1 MSKAGV
7 SGDMVQSPAAKLKL
21 PGKNN
26 NITDKYMYKNN
37 NITDK
42 YMYNLCFLK
51 IVFLH
56 RFEIIIHYRKQ
67 Q

>member
-26 NITDKYMYKNN
+26 NITDKNK
-37 NITDK
+37 
-42 YMYNLCFLK
+42 YNLCFLK